1 MAGVVGVGAGGHN
14 PSMRGSEAM
23 KKLKNEELEYI
34 CRLLVPDKLSTPI
47 PENQVAQKSIR
58 HTLAI
63 WVSKQWLL

>member
-1 MAGVVGVGAGGHN
+1 
-14 PSMRGSEAM
+14 M

-47 PENQVAQKSIR
+47 PENQVAQKSIP